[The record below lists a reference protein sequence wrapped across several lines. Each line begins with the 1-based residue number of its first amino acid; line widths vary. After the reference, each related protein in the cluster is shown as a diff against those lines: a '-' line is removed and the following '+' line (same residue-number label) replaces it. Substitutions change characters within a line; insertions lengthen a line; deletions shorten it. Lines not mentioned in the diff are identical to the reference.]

1 MPFMSGTSFGFHP
14 FQFSYPPRKLTM
26 EEMLYKFID
35 EGRREHEEIGVA
47 SSGWPFVSAVPGLMT
62 HLVASLTLDNARS
75 CVMQGAFLTQG
86 KASSIPTVFS
96 WGDSISPNGFLPS
109 ILLLLVII
117 VAVAIVVTVILVV
130 VVVGEGWANE
140 FHRSFTLSDVP
151 IGIISICHGSSLC
164 FKSCENTTLKKGERE
179 TNIELAASESFK
191 DVHHLDTD
199 AARPPCFDLSS
210 FVKKIALLSQFE
222 HGKIARY
229 YGADKLEMTWCVL
242 PVKLAVTLHQS
253 WSTLMIIANWNFLK
267 VLRSE
272 QIEYRSITHGV
283 GIILKEKRPS
293 VRGKDHF
300 VDDTL
305 GKCWVKINDLKDG
318 ERHEMWLLLDLIVS
332 TLITTQSEK
341 EYTLAY
347 HHRIHG
353 NKWAEIAKHLPG
365 RLVLPTELADGFSLE
380 KMSSPLGVLVIFES
394 RSEALVQI

>member
-1 MPFMSGTSFGFHP
+1 MNST
-14 FQFSYPPRKLTM
+14 
-26 EEMLYKFID
+26 
-35 EGRREHEEIGVA
+35 
-47 SSGWPFVSAVPGLMT
+47 
-62 HLVASLTLDNARS
+62 
-75 CVMQGAFLTQG
+75 G
-86 KASSIPTVFS
+86 KAFPG
-96 WGDSISPNGFLPS
+96 WLPVS
-109 ILLLLVII
+109 NFTF
-117 VAVAIVVTVILVV
+117 AVLGSVTT
-130 VVVGEGWANE
+130 
-140 FHRSFTLSDVP
+140 SFTLSDVP

-164 FKSCENTTLKKGERE
+164 FKSCENTTLKKVKRE

-199 AARPPCFDLSS
+199 
-210 FVKKIALLSQFE
+210 VKSVVQLEQKIALLSQFE

-267 VLRSE
+267 VPRSE
-272 QIEYRSITHGV
+272 QNEYMSITHGV

-293 VRGKDHF
+293 IRDKDHF

-305 GKCWVKINDLKDG
+305 GKCCVKINDLKDR
-318 ERHEMWLLLDLIVS
+318 ERHEMWLLLDLIVL

-341 EYTLAY
+341 ESTLAY
-347 HHRIHG
+347 YHRIHG
-353 NKWAEIAKHLPG
+353 NKWAEIAKHLPE

>member
-1 MPFMSGTSFGFHP
+1 MRIM
-14 FQFSYPPRKLTM
+14 QA
-26 EEMLYKFID
+26 I
-35 EGRREHEEIGVA
+35 A
-47 SSGWPFVSAVPGLMT
+47 SSY
-62 HLVASLTLDNARS
+62 
-75 CVMQGAFLTQG
+75 G
-86 KASSIPTVFS
+86 K
-96 WGDSISPNGFLPS
+96 W
-109 ILLLLVII
+109 
-117 VAVAIVVTVILVV
+117 
-130 VVVGEGWANE
+130 EGVW
-140 FHRSFTLSDVP
+140 
-151 IGIISICHGSSLC
+151 
-164 FKSCENTTLKKGERE
+164 KKGERE

-267 VLRSE
+267 GKGLITIERNDHNEISRKEESRLVEMISRTME
-272 QIEYRSITHGV
+272 QNEYRSITHGV

-305 GKCWVKINDLKDG
+305 GKCCVKINDLKDG
-318 ERHEMWLLLDLIVS
+318 ERHEMWLLLELIVS

-341 EYTLAY
+341 DTTLAY
-347 HHRIHG
+347 YHRIHG

-365 RLVLPTELADGFSLE
+365 RGGSISWASKKQTCINGSTMKCEFVAFAAVG
-380 KMSSPLGVLVIFES
+380 K
-394 RSEALVQI
+394 EAEWLRNMIHEILI

>member
-1 MPFMSGTSFGFHP
+1 MFRGGLLGFRGFYNLVLLLIQVIMQFYLGAAVSLDLSRLATTLNRLERSIKSGIYTQSLRR
-14 FQFSYPPRKLTM
+14 QDKLR
-26 EEMLYKFID
+26 I
-35 EGRREHEEIGVA
+35 
-47 SSGWPFVSAVPGLMT
+47 
-62 HLVASLTLDNARS
+62 LV
-75 CVMQGAFLTQG
+75 GAFLTQG
-86 KASSIPTVFS
+86 KASSIPIVFS
-96 WGDSISPNGFLPS
+96 WGDSISPDGFLPS

-164 FKSCENTTLKKGERE
+164 FKSCENTTLNKKVKRE

-199 AARPPCFDLSS
+199 VKSVVQLEQEQPIVLDYVSLPEYVSS
-210 FVKKIALLSQFE
+210 AKHTS
-222 HGKIARY
+222 
-229 YGADKLEMTWCVL
+229 
-242 PVKLAVTLHQS
+242 
-253 WSTLMIIANWNFLK
+253 STLAAFYATLIWKSDIYACDGIGVGQN
-267 VLRSE
+267 
-272 QIEYRSITHGV
+272 EYRSITHGV
-283 GIILKEKRPS
+283 GIILKEKRPL

-305 GKCWVKINDLKDG
+305 GKCCVKINDLKDR
-318 ERHEMWLLLDLIVS
+318 ERHEMWLLLDLIVL

-341 EYTLAY
+341 ESTLAY
-347 HHRIHG
+347 YHRIHG